1 MSTTP
6 QPDGPLERPPGPRGL
21 ALAQRWRR
29 FRAGVP
35 SALYLFGWA
44 VLILLVG
51 TLLGWLLAKVAS
63 HDAFGRAD
71 ARADRVL
78 AADRTARWNT
88 ITHDITDLSET
99 PTITIMAVVTVIG
112 AALAWRR
119 WREPMLVAVAVT
131 GEVLIFLGI
140 TALVDRAR
148 PPVSHLDKAPP
159 TSSFPSGHTAAAI
172 CMYGALALLS
182 FERSRSL
189 LLRGLLTL
197 LAVAVP
203 MAVAL
208 ARVYRG
214 MHYPTDV
221 LGGAALGASW
231 LAVTIQGIRL
241 GVFHDQLRTGAG
253 RLGRLGS
260 RSRVHSQ
267 KGSRS

>member
-119 WREPMLVAVAVT
+119 WREPMLVAVAV
-131 GEVLIFLGI
+131 
-140 TALVDRAR
+140 
-148 PPVSHLDKAPP
+148 
-159 TSSFPSGHTAAAI
+159 
-172 CMYGALALLS
+172 
-182 FERSRSL
+182 
-189 LLRGLLTL
+189 
-197 LAVAVP
+197 P

>member
-1 MSTTP
+1 MLTTP
-6 QPDGPLERPPGPRGL
+6 QPDGPLERPPGPREV

-35 SALYLFGWA
+35 SALYLFSWA
-44 VLILLVG
+44 VLILLAGILV
-51 TLLGWLLAKVAS
+51 GWLLAKAAP

-78 AADRTARWNT
+78 AADRTPRWNT
-88 ITHDITDLSET
+88 ITHWVTDLSET
-99 PTITIMAVVTVIG
+99 RTIAIMAIVTVIG

-140 TALVDRAR
+140 TTLVDRAR

-189 LLRGLLTL
+189 LLRGLLVL

-203 MAVAL
+203 VAVAV

-221 LGGAALGASW
+221 LGGAVLGATW
-231 LAVTIQGIRL
+231 LAVTVRGIRL
-241 GVFHDQLRTGAG
+241 GVVHDRLRTGTG
-253 RLGRLGS
+253 RLGRFAS

-267 KGSRS
+267 GGPR

>member
-1 MSTTP
+1 MAT
-6 QPDGPLERPPGPRGL
+6 L
-21 ALAQRWRR
+21 AR
-29 FRAGVP
+29 
-35 SALYLFGWA
+35 
-44 VLILLVG
+44 
-51 TLLGWLLAKVAS
+51 
-63 HDAFGRAD
+63 
-71 ARADRVL
+71 
-78 AADRTARWNT
+78 
-88 ITHDITDLSET
+88 
-99 PTITIMAVVTVIG
+99 
-112 AALAWRR
+112 
-119 WREPMLVAVAVT
+119 
-131 GEVLIFLGI
+131 
-140 TALVDRAR
+140 RAR

-182 FERSRSL
+182 FERPRSL